1 MEYSRIFSASA
12 ERSPN
17 APENPTKSLIKQFF
31 GFPDVSVV
39 PFPPEA
45 RLSIARGC
53 EQVLSGDR
61 EKLSRW
67 CSGLAYE
74 PVTLMTRV
82 RIPTGTPL
90 EHATKTTEVILP
102 SSALFSE
109 KLAKEG
115 PVAQHGRASGFYFQG
130 GEIAPGGRNQVV
142 VGPNPT
148 RPTRLTARDSAP
160 FSFRLIQIP
169 PRASEGRSNFQ
180 EGNRFLSAGQNS
192 FSLHFGGRHLPEFLG
207 KRIAKEL

>member
-1 MEYSRIFSASA
+1 M
-12 ERSPN
+12 
-17 APENPTKSLIKQFF
+17 
-31 GFPDVSVV
+31 SVV

-45 RLSIARGC
+45 RSSIARGC
-53 EQVLSGDR
+53 EQVLSRDR

-90 EHATKTTEVILP
+90 EQATKTMEIILP

-130 GEIAPGGRNQVV
+130 GEISPGGRNQVV

-148 RPTRLTARDSAP
+148 RPTTKPQGPIAPAVLRSSFAPTAG
-160 FSFRLIQIP
+160 FRTVNATFNQLNSSRIAGGEKSQ
-169 PRASEGRSNFQ
+169 NFK
-180 EGNRFLSAGQNS
+180 L
-192 FSLHFGGRHLPEFLG
+192 LHFGGRHLPEFLG
-207 KRIAKEL
+207 KKISKEL